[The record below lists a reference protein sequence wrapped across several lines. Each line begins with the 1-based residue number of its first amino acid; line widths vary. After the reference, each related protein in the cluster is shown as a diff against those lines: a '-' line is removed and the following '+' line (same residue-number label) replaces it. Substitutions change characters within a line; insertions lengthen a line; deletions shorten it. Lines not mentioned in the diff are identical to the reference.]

1 MYGMNVNSLNVN
13 TCINRIRHG
22 SKLDDDELSKVN
34 NLHTLIEVKANDMYI
49 DGFDNDDI
57 NDMID
62 IITWKHKLCLC
73 YVYNL

>member
-1 MYGMNVNSLNVN
+1 MQDMNVN

-22 SKLDDDELSKVN
+22 SKLDDDELSTVN
-34 NLHTLIEVKANDMYI
+34 NLHTLIEVKANYMYI

-62 IITWKHKLCLC
+62 RICI
-73 YVYNL
+73 